1 MYLQQCFIL
10 CSGRHD
16 MFYLPIFLFAA
27 YQKLLRNQ
35 EELNTSVHVLQEYL
49 LQRLK

>member
-1 MYLQQCFIL
+1 
-10 CSGRHD
+10 

-35 EELNTSVHVLQEYL
+35 EELNASVHVLQEYL